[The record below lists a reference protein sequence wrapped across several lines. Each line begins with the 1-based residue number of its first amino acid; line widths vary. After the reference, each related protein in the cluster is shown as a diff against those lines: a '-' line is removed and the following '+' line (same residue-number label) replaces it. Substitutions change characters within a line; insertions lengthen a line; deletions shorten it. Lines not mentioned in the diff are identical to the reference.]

1 MPWFVRHQ
9 ATLYSVAASA
19 AVAANWPL
27 REARAKPE
35 HRFLIGAGRLLAAG
49 VYLSL
54 HPFLRVLEANRTAYR
69 WSLASLLPL
78 IAFAL
83 WSQVGDRPVE
93 QNGPE
98 NGQLGHSEGLL
109 IAAAVS
115 VIYTAG
121 SRMRLYSE
129 TRTMAFR
136 WSDAEFTLWSFI
148 SHLML
153 AIVVVSGI
161 NLVFMLAAKTAKPRS
176 FRRAGVCVLVLSS
189 LWFALSRF
197 LETPL
202 SFAGW
207 AANVYAGTLAVALTL
222 YGFLIVRPF
231 LDAARK
237 LPSTRNSGKR
247 SPGAIVAWIVLAA
260 SAALAGSGE
269 SLLASSAR

>member
-1 MPWFVRHQ
+1 
-9 ATLYSVAASA
+9 L
-19 AVAANWPL
+19 PL
-27 REARAKPE
+27 R
-35 HRFLIGAGRLLAAG
+35 
-49 VYLSL
+49 
-54 HPFLRVLEANRTAYR
+54 
-69 WSLASLLPL
+69 
-78 IAFAL
+78 
-83 WSQVGDRPVE
+83 VGDRPVE

-98 NGQLGHSEGLL
+98 NGQLGYSEGLL

-129 TRTMAFR
+129 TRTMEFH

-176 FRRAGVCVLVLSS
+176 FRRAGVCVLVLSA

-197 LETPL
+197 LENAL

-231 LDAARK
+231 LEAARK

-247 SPGAIVAWIVLAA
+247 SPGAIVAWIVRAA
-260 SAALAGSGE
+260 SAAPAGSGE